1 MSQAIGILELTSIA
15 KGMELGD
22 AMLKS
27 ANVNLLVSKTICPG
41 KFLLMLGGDIGAIQ
55 QAIETGASQAGEMLV
70 DSLVLA
76 NIHPSVLPAIS
87 GLNSV
92 DKRQAVGI
100 VETWSVAACISAADR
115 AVKGSNVTLVRVHM
129 AFGIGGKCY
138 MVVAGDVSDV
148 NNAVTVAS
156 ESAGEKG
163 LLVYRSVIPRPH
175 EATTDR
181 MIQEY
186 VPGKQVTLAHLI
198 ANPGKDLFK
207 KLGLQ
212 DAVSAIGILTITPS
226 EASIIACDIATK
238 SGAVEI
244 GFLDRFTGAVVLTGD
259 VSAVEYALKQVTRTL
274 GEMMQFTTC
283 AITRT

>member
-92 DKRQAVGI
+92 DNRQAVGI
-100 VETWSVAACISAADR
+100 VET
-115 AVKGSNVTLVRVHM
+115 
-129 AFGIGGKCY
+129 
-138 MVVAGDVSDV
+138 DV
-148 NNAVTVAS
+148 NHAVTVAS

-175 EATTDR
+175 EAMWR
-181 MIQEY
+181 QM
-186 VPGKQVTLAHLI
+186 
-198 ANPGKDLFK
+198 
-207 KLGLQ
+207 
-212 DAVSAIGILTITPS
+212 
-226 EASIIACDIATK
+226 
-238 SGAVEI
+238 VE
-244 GFLDRFTGAVVLTGD
+244 G
-259 VSAVEYALKQVTRTL
+259 
-274 GEMMQFTTC
+274 
-283 AITRT
+283 

>member
-27 ANVNLLVSKTICPG
+27 ANVDLLVSKTICPG

-55 QAIETGASQAGEMLV
+55 QAIETGTSQAGEMLV
-70 DSLVLA
+70 DS
-76 NIHPSVLPAIS
+76 
-87 GLNSV
+87 
-92 DKRQAVGI
+92 
-100 VETWSVAACISAADR
+100 
-115 AVKGSNVTLVRVHM
+115 LVRVHM

-175 EATTDR
+175 EAMWR
-181 MIQEY
+181 QM
-186 VPGKQVTLAHLI
+186 
-198 ANPGKDLFK
+198 
-207 KLGLQ
+207 
-212 DAVSAIGILTITPS
+212 
-226 EASIIACDIATK
+226 
-238 SGAVEI
+238 VE
-244 GFLDRFTGAVVLTGD
+244 G
-259 VSAVEYALKQVTRTL
+259 
-274 GEMMQFTTC
+274 
-283 AITRT
+283 